1 MNETL
6 KTLFSAQSRKAWG
19 AGIVTFFTSLQL
31 AIGEGGTLGDVTQYE
46 WLGVAIATFGAFT
59 ATYSLSNE
67 GAPGDLFGPPLPKSD
82 VQYIK
87 QLEWLAE
94 ELKQENLQFRA
105 AAAKNVNRVDSSSSA
120 PATMNTVKASD
131 V

>member
-1 MNETL
+1 MNEML

-31 AIGEGGTLGDVTQYE
+31 AIGEGGTLVDVTQYE

-67 GAPGDLFGPPLPKSD
+67 SASFTMNGYVPLSDDRKYIADLESKLKATEDYSIWLSD
-82 VQYIK
+82 K
-87 QLEWLAE
+87 
-94 ELKQENLQFRA
+94 FS
-105 AAAKNVNRVDSSSSA
+105 NRVDSSGSA